1 MDFSRFMEW
10 GFLGLVSS
18 GVYILWL
25 MKENLSM
32 LNTKIEVLVTQH
44 EDAKQNLHDH
54 ESRIRVLE
62 RKK

>member
-1 MDFSRFMEW
+1 MNFSEFMEW
-10 GFLGLVSS
+10 GFLGLISS

-25 MKENLSM
+25 MKESLST

-44 EDAKQNLHDH
+44 ENARQDLSDH

-62 RKK
+62 RSQ